1 MDDDF
6 QADIDAI
13 DSIAAVPVI
22 LNVVC
27 RVTGMGFAAV
37 ARVTEGRWVC
47 LAVNDEIAF
56 GLKPGGELKVE
67 TTICH
72 EVRQARDV
80 VVIDH
85 VAEDELYCR
94 HHAPAKYGFQSYISM
109 PIFLKDGSF
118 FGTLCA
124 IDPQPAKLNNPGV
137 IGMFKLFAEMV
148 AYHLDAGRRLASA
161 EASLLDARAASEL
174 REQFIA
180 VLGHDLRNPLASI
193 AAGTRLIKKSP
204 LDEKATTILDMMHGS
219 VERMSA
225 LIDNVL
231 DFARGRL
238 GGGLA
243 LSRSRDPLEPALK
256 HVIDELQS
264 THPDRVI
271 EVEFNVT
278 QPVYADRARVAQLFS
293 NLLGNALT
301 YGAEGEPVRVKA
313 STQDQFELAVCNAG
327 QPIPAA
333 TMERLFH
340 PFSRGQVRPSQQGLG
355 LGLYIASEIARAH
368 DGAIDVTSDAKDT
381 CFTFRMPLARVPASI
396 VSAAPPRPL
405 S

>member
-1 MDDDF
+1 MDGDF
-6 QADIDAI
+6 QTDIDAV

-72 EVRQARDV
+72 EVRQSRDAV
-80 VVIDH
+80 IIDH
-85 VAEDELYCR
+85 VAEDAIYCR
-94 HHAPAKYGFQSYISM
+94 HHTPALYGFQSYISM

-124 IDPQPAKLNNPGV
+124 IDPKPAKLNNPGV
-137 IGMFKLFAEMV
+137 IGMFKLFAEMI

-204 LDEKATTILDMMHGS
+204 LDAKATTILDMMHKS
-219 VERMSA
+219 VERMSG

-243 LSRSRDPLEPALK
+243 LSRSRDPLEPALQ

-264 THPDRVI
+264 TNPDRVI
-271 EVEFNVT
+271 GFKFNVT
-278 QPVYADRARVAQLFS
+278 QPVYADRVRIAQLFS
-293 NLLGNALT
+293 NLLGNALA
-301 YGAEGEPVRVKA
+301 YGAEGAPVQVNV
-313 STQDQFELAVCNAG
+313 STQDRFELAVCNTG
-327 QPIPAA
+327 QPIPTA
-333 TMERLFH
+333 TMARLFQ
-340 PFSRGQVRPSQQGLG
+340 PFARGQVRPSQQGLG

-368 DGAIDVTSDAKDT
+368 GGTIDVTSDAKQT
-381 CFTFRMPLARVPASI
+381 CFTFRMPL
-396 VSAAPPRPL
+396 
-405 S
+405 